1 VEGHK
6 PWFKDCP
13 HKQRELER
21 SYQAKLATPERYET
35 NEGWRGRPRE
45 GPLPN
50 SVGGPTHIQLRDDRS
65 WDDEDIIEE
74 MDTTLDTR
82 RLSAMIPISSGG
94 EERADQVEFREGQIT
109 LNKAQRPRPAS
120 VPLTMKTRSTVP
132 KKTTRSPLAP
142 ISGNG
147 RVTKAIID
155 SLKEEGARFHGST
168 VPMPPGRTDR
178 SACVAGMQKTQED
191 EKRILGG
198 GKEAGTLRH
207 A

>member
-1 VEGHK
+1 
-6 PWFKDCP
+6 
-13 HKQRELER
+13 
-21 SYQAKLATPERYET
+21 
-35 NEGWRGRPRE
+35 
-45 GPLPN
+45 
-50 SVGGPTHIQLRDDRS
+50 
-65 WDDEDIIEE
+65 

-94 EERADQVEFREGQIT
+94 EERVDQVEFREGQIT
-109 LNKAQRPRPAS
+109 PNKAQRPRPAS
-120 VPLTMKTRSTVP
+120 GPLTMKTRSTVP

-155 SLKEEGARFHGST
+155 SPKEEGARFHGST

-178 SACVAGMQKTQED
+178 SACVAGMQKIQED